1 MYALPPVGVLALEI
15 LHYSRTKLQANY
27 DFPHSEII
35 QSLGNLISSIDLIV
49 RPTNGNFVIYGQAK
63 KMLQPILDT
72 VLSPDPTQPDVERA
86 EPAAAL
92 ETPIGDALND
102 QNWLSNN
109 LDIDFWTNLED
120 HPLLEWPELAEN
132 P

>member
-1 MYALPPVGVLALEI
+1 M
-15 LHYSRTKLQANY
+15 LQA
-27 DFPHSEII
+27 
-35 QSLGNLISSIDLIV
+35 
-49 RPTNGNFVIYGQAK
+49 
-63 KMLQPILDT
+63 ILDT

-120 HPLLEWPELAEN
+120 HPLLAWPELAEN